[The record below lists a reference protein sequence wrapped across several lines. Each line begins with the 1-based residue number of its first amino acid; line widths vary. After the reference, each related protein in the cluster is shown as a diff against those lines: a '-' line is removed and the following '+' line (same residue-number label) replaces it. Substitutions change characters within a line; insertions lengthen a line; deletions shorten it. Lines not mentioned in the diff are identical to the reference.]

1 MSFSWN
7 VKYIWMLLS
16 KLGYI
21 KLYVW
26 IWEREGRSGQV
37 YQDWCVKRFHYT
49 PKGKKIINPSRYQYT
64 MQINTTQY
72 IVLKI
77 TYFHFLLSYFQF
89 EGKLKLELHVINI
102 KICGVLS
109 GVPEND
115 LHIPCKQQDT
125 IIAKRQLH
133 DYFMG
138 IYMYEENMS
147 NAHTDL

>member
-1 MSFSWN
+1 MSESEKERVGLNKFIKIGGEKVSL
-7 VKYIWMLLS
+7 YI
-16 KLGYI
+16 
-21 KLYVW
+21 
-26 IWEREGRSGQV
+26 RR
-37 YQDWCVKRFHYT
+37 
-49 PKGKKIINPSRYQYT
+49 KKNHKSF
-64 MQINTTQY
+64 QISIYNAHNKTQY

-147 NAHTDL
+147 KVHTDL

>member
-1 MSFSWN
+1 
-7 VKYIWMLLS
+7 
-16 KLGYI
+16 
-21 KLYVW
+21 
-26 IWEREGRSGQV
+26 
-37 YQDWCVKRFHYT
+37 
-49 PKGKKIINPSRYQYT
+49 

-115 LHIPCKQQDT
+115 LQHIPCKQQDT
-125 IIAKRQLH
+125 IIAKWQLH

>member
-1 MSFSWN
+1 
-7 VKYIWMLLS
+7 
-16 KLGYI
+16 
-21 KLYVW
+21 
-26 IWEREGRSGQV
+26 
-37 YQDWCVKRFHYT
+37 
-49 PKGKKIINPSRYQYT
+49 

-125 IIAKRQLH
+125 IIAKWQLH

-147 NAHTDL
+147 NAHMHRLII